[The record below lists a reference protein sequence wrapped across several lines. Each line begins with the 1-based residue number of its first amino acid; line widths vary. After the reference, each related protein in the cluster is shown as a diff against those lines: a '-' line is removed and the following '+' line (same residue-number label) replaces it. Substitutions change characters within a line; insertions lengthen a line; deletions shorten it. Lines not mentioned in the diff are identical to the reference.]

1 MILPRKC
8 RVMSIP
14 IICPKNYDRCGVK
27 VKYDPHK
34 LFVLMPFRE
43 KEAPQSLFHDVLI
56 SLPGWT
62 VHRADSDLSK
72 PDIWCKICA
81 NIQESRAIIA
91 DLSGSNPN
99 VFLELGLAWG
109 LGKPFILLTQEREKL
124 PFDTK
129 RYYIIEYERVS
140 TNSAFVKSPRKVQD
154 QILSVLKDLPEK
166 HPVQSIDY
174 VTEELDEMIKRA
186 KKGTTHLWR
195 REDDHFSIHVDDS
208 PFEDRGIKSEDSKP
222 PYWIMISLLRA
233 YPDCRTLQEI
243 ASETGLGKSS
253 ISRIITG
260 KRHDHSQYFSK
271 CKRGFR
277 LSDDGLYYFIEM
289 ERVREYANS
298 VLRPNE

>member
-1 MILPRKC
+1 
-8 RVMSIP
+8 MSIP
-14 IICPKNYDRCGVK
+14 IICPKNYDRCGVN

-43 KEAPQSLFHDVLI
+43 KEAPQSLFHDVLV

-62 VHRADSDLSK
+62 VHRDDSDLSK
-72 PDIWCKICA
+72 PEIWCKICA
-81 NIQESRAIIA
+81 NIQESRAIVA

-109 LGKPFILLTQEREKL
+109 LSKPFILLTQEIRKL

-129 RYYIIEYERVS
+129 SYHVIEYKRAFGHS
-140 TNSAFVKSPRKVQD
+140 TSVKNPRKVQD
-154 QILSVLKDLPEK
+154 QILRVLKALPEK

-174 VTEELDEMIKRA
+174 VTEEFDEMIKRA
-186 KKGTTHLWR
+186 KQGTTNLWR
-195 REDDHFSIHVDDS
+195 RKDGHWSIYANDGS
-208 PFEDRGIKSEDSKP
+208 LEALGRKSEESKP
-222 PYWIMISLLRA
+222 PYKIMVSLLRA

-243 ASETGLGKSS
+243 ASETGLVKSS

-260 KRHDHSQYFSK
+260 KHHGHSQYFSK
-271 CKRGFR
+271 CKRGSR
-277 LSDDGLYYFIEM
+277 LSDDGLYYFFET
-289 ERVREYANS
+289 ERVREYMSS

>member
-43 KEAPQSLFHDVLI
+43 EKAPQSLFHEVLEL
-56 SLPGWT
+56 LPGWT
-62 VHRADSDLSK
+62 VQRADSDLSK

-81 NIQESRAIIA
+81 NMQGSRAIIA

-109 LGKPFILLTQEREKL
+109 LGKPFILLTQDREEL

-129 RYYIIEYERVS
+129 SYHVIEYKR
-140 TNSAFVKSPRKVQD
+140 AFENFTSVKSPQKVQD
-154 QILSVLKDLPEK
+154 QILRALNALPEK

-174 VTEELDEMIKRA
+174 VTEEFDEMIKRA
-186 KKGTTHLWR
+186 KQGTTHLWR
-195 REDDHFSIHVDDS
+195 RENGHWSIHVNDGLL
-208 PFEDRGIKSEDSKP
+208 EALGIKSEDSKP
-222 PYWIMISLLRA
+222 PYKIMVSLLRA

-243 ASETGLGKSS
+243 ASETGLVKSS

-260 KRHDHSQYFSK
+260 KHHDHSQYFSK

-277 LSDDGLYYFIEM
+277 LSDDGSYYFIEM
-289 ERVREYANS
+289 ERVREYMS
-298 VLRPNE
+298 PVLRPSE